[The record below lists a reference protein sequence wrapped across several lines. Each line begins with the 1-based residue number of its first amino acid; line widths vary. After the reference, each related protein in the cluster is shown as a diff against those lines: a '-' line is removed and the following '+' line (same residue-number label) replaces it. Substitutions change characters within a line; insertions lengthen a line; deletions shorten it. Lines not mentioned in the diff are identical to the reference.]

1 MIIHN
6 IVPNRERLHLKM
18 NMVNSPDFLMCH
30 VKEDNTHM
38 FMECSLVREAWG
50 WVRLRLLSLLPN
62 GCGITSNFEFLN
74 LMFEKY
80 VMDNEAVWLIGSY
93 IEFVWK
99 EKLMKKK
106 SVELQHLVGY
116 IELKF
121 KANKYSK
128 KPSLGHIIG
137 IN

>member
-1 MIIHN
+1 M
-6 IVPNRERLHLKM
+6 
-18 NMVNSPDFLMCH
+18 
-30 VKEDNTHM
+30 
-38 FMECSLVREAWG
+38 
-50 WVRLRLLSLLPN
+50 RLRLLSLLPN